1 MNHDRTSPVTS
12 IKLSY
17 LAGLFIHTVGGIAE
31 HVKSKRCSSGFTSTF
46 SSRPRK
52 FCSRVTYAVFEDK
65 NHMVFGTIDA
75 HMEYT
80 DCVNQ
85 LNSLV
90 ANLQP
95 ANPQLL

>member
-1 MNHDRTSPVTS
+1 M
-12 IKLSY
+12 
-17 LAGLFIHTVGGIAE
+17 
-31 HVKSKRCSSGFTSTF
+31 
-46 SSRPRK
+46 
-52 FCSRVTYAVFEDK
+52 TYAVFEDK

-95 ANPQLL
+95 ANPQLLWNYAVHSIDFTGVPFDAVHALKRAVQNLATDFSTGSQILFNIN